1 MLTIGQLA
9 QAAGSTVKTIRY
21 YEDVGVL
28 PRAPRNGSG
37 YRQYSRADV
46 DRLMF
51 VRRARALGLSLADLK
66 ALVSDLEGERCKAM
80 RPRLRALVSE
90 QLGLVHQRIDELQS
104 LERELAQIHQRLTM
118 MTDTRSPQPNGC
130 ACLEAVRE

>member
-9 QAAGSTVKTIRY
+9 RAAGSTTKTIRY
-21 YEDVGVL
+21 YEQVGVL

-46 DRLMF
+46 DRLVF
-51 VRRARALGLSLADLK
+51 VRRARALGLSLTNLK
-66 ALVSDLEGERCKAM
+66 ALVGELGAGRCAGI
-80 RPRLRALVSE
+80 RPRLRALVAD
-90 QLGLVHQRIDELQS
+90 QLRLVQQRIGELQS
-104 LERELAQIHQRLTM
+104 LQHQLAEIHQRLIATEAP
-118 MTDTRSPQPNGC
+118 TRRTNGC